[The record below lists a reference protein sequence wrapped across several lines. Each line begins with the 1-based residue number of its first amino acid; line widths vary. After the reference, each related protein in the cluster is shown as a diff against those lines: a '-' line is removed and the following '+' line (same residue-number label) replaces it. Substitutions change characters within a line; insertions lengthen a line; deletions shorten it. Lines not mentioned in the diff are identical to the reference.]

1 MYKYM
6 RDQEVHYLSP
16 FCEKRG
22 TLGQNLKF
30 CVYNLMS
37 KIRNKTGNSKEFEY
51 FRAKIRGMFFQILWK
66 SRCHIFTL
74 IRKKICFIL
83 IFLLTGVQWWIFL
96 SGFTPEK
103 KPKQLLS
110 SKLECVE
117 NNYLLYSSLNIFC
130 DFIIE
135 GASRLKEWVRV
146 VVRNLRKKKE
156 NELAARPTNPLLGG
170 WG

>member
-1 MYKYM
+1 M

-74 IRKKICFIL
+74 IRKNYVLYWYFYSQEFNGEFFSL
-83 IFLLTGVQWWIFL
+83 VSLL
-96 SGFTPEK
+96 K
-103 KPKQLLS
+103 KNKNKQLLS
-110 SKLECVE
+110 SKLECEE

-156 NELAARPTNPLLGG
+156 NELAARPTNPL
-170 WG
+170 

>member
-1 MYKYM
+1 M

-37 KIRNKTGNSKEFEY
+37 KIRNKTGNSKEFVY

-66 SRCHIFTL
+66 IRYHIFTL
-74 IRKKICFIL
+74 IKINYVLYWCFNSQEFNDEFFSL
-83 IFLLTGVQWWIFL
+83 VSLLK
-96 SGFTPEK
+96 K

-110 SKLECVE
+110 SKLECLE
-117 NNYLLYSSLNIFC
+117 NNYLLYPSLNIFC

-135 GASRLKEWVRV
+135 GASRLKEWVR